1 MAAPRDTR
9 LRNICEAILADPSDG
24 RTIDQWART
33 VGMSRRALTRN
44 FRLQTGLSL
53 AVWRQQARLEAASAR
68 LRMGEPV
75 TRVAYEVGYERVAH
89 FSLLFRQNF
98 GTPQS
103 QSARLGAGTRRPEG
117 RAGGK

>member
-75 TRVAYEVGYERVAH
+75 TRVAYEVGYESVAT
-89 FSLLFRQNF
+89 FSLLFRQNSSEEH
-98 GTPQS
+98 TSELQS
-103 QSARLGAGTRRPEG
+103 LMRTSNAVFC
-117 RAGGK
+117 